1 MFTSCFQKR
10 KLSSNLEPQ
19 IYYTFTQV
27 ANLRKSVFSSC
38 PTRFTTRPQVV
49 NDFPENITEGEL
61 QLYADNTTAY
71 VIGDNSDDVIIK
83 LNRLF
88 EEICTWCK
96 LNKLTLHTGKSE
108 VMIIQRKQFEGPS
121 LPVKCGDT
129 QID

>member
-1 MFTSCFQKR
+1 MFTSCLQTAQIEFKFRAPNLLHIYSSR
-10 KLSSNLEPQ
+10 KPK
-19 IYYTFTQV
+19 
-27 ANLRKSVFSSC
+27 KSVFSSSA
-38 PTRFTTRPQVV
+38 TRFTTRPQVV
-49 NDFPENITEGEL
+49 NDFPESITEGEL
-61 QLYADNTTAY
+61 HLYADYTTAY

-121 LPVKCGDT
+121 LPVKCGD
-129 QID
+129 